1 MTAKGTTRGLMVAY
15 ALLFMS
21 VGITLPFLPGYFAT
35 LGLSG
40 TQVGLA
46 LAVGPAL
53 AMIMPPLWGQLA
65 DRSGRGGMILVVLC
79 LGGALGFGLLS
90 LAEGLWGVLAG
101 LAAFH
106 LFGSSMSSQLDALAL
121 HHAQATG
128 RSYVSLRLWG
138 SIGFVVSTLG
148 FGLSVQRIDRAVVLV
163 PLGLLVAMAAWVAL
177 TLAREP
183 PRIAPGPGASWAAVR
198 NLLGRRDI
206 AIFLAATAL
215 HWVACAPYHGLFT
228 LHVTALGGS
237 PSVVGVSSAIAVSS
251 EVLVMLTWPR
261 WGARR
266 PAGEMLAWAFGASAV
281 RWLILSVA
289 EGPATI
295 VVAATFHGLTFG
307 TFYLAAVASMTARV
321 PASLRASGQALFAA
335 ATFGVGGL
343 LGFSGAGQLYDIVGG
358 HRMFALAALVELLPL
373 LAIWL
378 ADRKPRASA
387 GSSSPRP

>member
-15 ALLFMS
+15 ALLFMA
-21 VGITLPFLPGYFAT
+21 VGITLPFLPGYFAA

-40 TQVGLA
+40 AQVGLA
-46 LAVGPAL
+46 LAVGPTL

-79 LGGALGFGLLS
+79 LGGAFGFVLLAR
-90 LAEGLWGVLAG
+90 AEGLWGVLAG

-106 LFGSSMSSQLDALAL
+106 VFGSSMSSQLDALAL
-121 HHAQATG
+121 RHVQAIG

-163 PLGLLVAMAAWVAL
+163 PLGLMVAMAAWVAL

-183 PRIAPGPGASWAAVR
+183 PRIEPGPGASWTVVR
-198 NLLGRRDI
+198 DLVKRRDI
-206 AIFLAATAL
+206 AFFLAATAL

-237 PSVVGVSSAIAVSS
+237 PGVVGVSSAIAVSS

-266 PAGEMLAWAFGASAV
+266 PASEMLAWAFGASAV
-281 RWLILSVA
+281 RWLIMAVA
-289 EGPATI
+289 EGPVMI

-307 TFYLAAVASMTARV
+307 AFYLAAVASMTARV

-335 ATFGVGGL
+335 ATFGAGGL
-343 LGFSGAGQLYDIVGG
+343 LGFSGAGLLYDAIGG
-358 HRMFALAALVELLPL
+358 HRMFALAAWLEMLPL
-373 LAIWL
+373 TAIWL
-378 ADRKPRASA
+378 ADRSPGESA
-387 GSSSPRP
+387 G